1 MSAQQRAS
9 QGKGFSPTF
18 FLSFLKIP
26 LYNNSMITLTLSTG
40 KTIAVEPHTSG
51 IQIANEFEGGEE
63 KLAGLLVNNQVKS
76 ITSAIPFD
84 ATVAPIYFND
94 PEGSNIYRRT
104 LCFILA
110 AATHNL
116 WPQKRLIVGHSLGYA
131 FYYTFE
137 SNDAV
142 SKEEVDVLKKE
153 MFTIVSKDAPI
164 IRRVISYAQAKDL
177 LKKNNQLETL
187 KHLDYVNPEKL
198 LVNTLGDYS
207 DMNVGPLLN
216 RTGKIKNFDLMP
228 YNDGFLLRFP
238 MTSDPEKIPEFTDHP
253 KIFQIYKRYKNWG
266 KQINVTSV
274 AAVNELIAKRKI
286 NDFIDI
292 TETFQAQNF
301 AETALQI
308 QKRGDVKVVLIAGPS
323 SSGKT
328 TSAKKLSLHLQ
339 ALGYTPRVIS
349 LDNYYVG
356 RDRNPKDENGN
367 YDYECLEALDI
378 ELLNKNLVDLFDGK
392 DVPIPSFNFDIG
404 QPYYTGETMHLHK
417 SDILIMEGIHG
428 LNDKL
433 TPLIDNDLKFKVY
446 LSALTQ
452 LNIDDHNRVSTR
464 DNRLIRRIVRDAKF
478 RGKSAA
484 ATIGMWASVQR
495 GERKYIFPYQN
506 NADSVLNTALDY
518 ELSVLKVYAE
528 PLLRCVTPEQV
539 EYAEAS
545 RLLQFLNLF
554 SPMASDYVPV
564 QSIVR
569 EFIGGS
575 TFKY

>member
-1 MSAQQRAS
+1 
-9 QGKGFSPTF
+9 
-18 FLSFLKIP
+18 
-26 LYNNSMITLTLSTG
+26 MITLTLSTG
-40 KTIAVEPHTSG
+40 KTIKVEPNTNG
-51 IQIANEFEGGEE
+51 VQIAHEFDGGEE
-63 KLAGLLVNNQVKS
+63 KLAALLVNNQVTAL
-76 ITSAIPFD
+76 TSPIPFD
-84 ATVAPIYFND
+84 ATVSPIYFNE
-94 PEGSNIYRRT
+94 PEGSNVYRRT

-110 AATHNL
+110 AATHKL
-116 WPQKRLIVGHSLGYA
+116 WPGKRLIVGHSLGYA
-131 FYYTFE
+131 FYYIFE

-142 SKEEVDVLKKE
+142 SKDEIDTLKKE
-153 MFTIVSKDAPI
+153 MRNIIETDAPI
-164 IRRVISYAQAKDL
+164 IRRIISYAQAKEL
-177 LKKNNQLETL
+177 LERNNQLETR
-187 KHLDYVNPEKL
+187 KHLDYVNPNKL

-207 DMNVGPLLN
+207 DMNVGALVN
-216 RTGKIKNFDLMP
+216 RTGKIKNFNILP
-228 YNDGFLLRFP
+228 YQDGFLLQFP
-238 MTSDPEKIPEFTDHP
+238 TTKDPEKIPEFTDHP
-253 KIFQIYKRYKNWG
+253 KIFQIYKKYKNWG
-266 KQINVTSV
+266 KQIQVTSV
-274 AAVNELIAKRKI
+274 AAVNELIANRKI
-286 NDFIDI
+286 NDFVDI

-301 AETALQI
+301 ADTALQI
-308 QKRGDVKVVLIAGPS
+308 QKRGNVRVVLIAGPS

-378 ELLNKNLVDLFDGK
+378 ELLNKNLVELFDGK
-392 DVPIPSFNFDIG
+392 EVQIPSYNFDLG
-404 QPYYTGETMHLHK
+404 QPYYTGETMKLQEK
-417 SDILIMEGIHG
+417 DILIMEGIHG

-433 TPLIDNDLKFKVY
+433 TPLIKNEYKFKVY

-464 DNRLIRRIVRDAKF
+464 DNRLIRRIVRDSKF

-528 PLLRCVTPEQV
+528 PLLRCVTPEQK

-545 RLLQFLNLF
+545 RLLQFLSLF
-554 SPMASDYVPV
+554 SPMPSDYVPV

>member
-1 MSAQQRAS
+1 
-9 QGKGFSPTF
+9 
-18 FLSFLKIP
+18 
-26 LYNNSMITLTLSTG
+26 MITLTLSTG
-40 KTIAVEPHTSG
+40 KTLTVEADTKG
-51 IQIANEFEGGEE
+51 IQIADEFDGGEAT
-63 KLAGLLVNNQVKS
+63 LAGLLVNNQVKAL
-76 ITSAIPFD
+76 TSPIPFD
-84 ATVAPIYFND
+84 ATVEPIYFNE
-94 PEGSNIYRRT
+94 PEGSNIYRRS

-110 AATHNL
+110 AATNKL
-116 WPQKRLIVGHSLGYA
+116 WPGKRLIVGHSLGYA
-131 FYYTFE
+131 FYYMFE
-137 SNDAV
+137 SSTAVTKAEIDA
-142 SKEEVDVLKKE
+142 LTKE
-153 MFTIVSKDAPI
+153 MNAIVAADAPI
-164 IRRVISYAQAKDL
+164 TRRIISYAQAKEL
-177 LKKNNQLETL
+177 LEKNNQLETR

-207 DMNVGPLLN
+207 DMNIGPLVN
-216 RTGKIKNFDLMP
+216 RTGKIKKFNLLP
-228 YNDGFLLRFP
+228 YQDGFLLQFP
-238 MTSDPEKIPEFTDHP
+238 TTSDPEKIPAFTDHP
-253 KIFQIYKRYKNWG
+253 KIFQIYKKYKDWG
-266 KQINVTSV
+266 KQIHVTSI
-274 AAVNELIAKRKI
+274 ATLNELIATRKM
-286 NDFIDI
+286 NDFVDI

-308 QKRGDVKVVLIAGPS
+308 QKRGNVKVVLIAGPS

-378 ELLNKNLVDLFDGK
+378 ELLNNNLVDLFNGK
-392 DVPIPSFNFDIG
+392 EIKVPSYNFDLG
-404 QPYYTGETMHLHK
+404 QPYYTGETMRLHEH
-417 SDILIMEGIHG
+417 DILIMEGIHG

-433 TPLIDNDLKFKVY
+433 TPLISNDLKYKVY

-452 LNIDDHNRVSTR
+452 LNIDDHNRISTR

-495 GERKYIFPYQN
+495 GERKYIFPFQN

-528 PLLRCVTPEQV
+528 PLLRCVTPEQKA
-539 EYAEAS
+539 YAEAS

-554 SPMASDYVPV
+554 SPMAADYVPA

>member
-1 MSAQQRAS
+1 
-9 QGKGFSPTF
+9 
-18 FLSFLKIP
+18 
-26 LYNNSMITLTLSTG
+26 MITLTLSTG
-40 KTIAVEPHTSG
+40 KTIKVEPNTNG
-51 IQIANEFEGGEE
+51 VQIAHEFDGGEE
-63 KLAGLLVNNQVKS
+63 KLAALLVNNQVTAL
-76 ITSAIPFD
+76 TSPIPFD
-84 ATVAPIYFND
+84 ATVSPIYFNE
-94 PEGSNIYRRT
+94 PEGSNVYRRT

-110 AATHNL
+110 AATHKL
-116 WPQKRLIVGHSLGYA
+116 WPGKRLIVGHSLGYA
-131 FYYTFE
+131 FYYIFE

-142 SKEEVDVLKKE
+142 SKDEIDTLKKE
-153 MFTIVSKDAPI
+153 MRNIIETDAPI
-164 IRRVISYAQAKDL
+164 IRRIISYAQAKEL
-177 LKKNNQLETL
+177 LERNNQLETR
-187 KHLDYVNPEKL
+187 KHLDYVNPNKL

-207 DMNVGPLLN
+207 DMNVGALVN
-216 RTGKIKNFDLMP
+216 RTGKIKNFNILP
-228 YNDGFLLRFP
+228 YQDGFLLQFP
-238 MTSDPEKIPEFTDHP
+238 TTKDPEKIPEFTDHP
-253 KIFQIYKRYKNWG
+253 KIFQIYKKYKNWG
-266 KQINVTSV
+266 KQIQVTSV
-274 AAVNELIAKRKI
+274 AAVNELSANRKI
-286 NDFIDI
+286 NDFVDI

-301 AETALQI
+301 ADTALQI
-308 QKRGDVKVVLIAGPS
+308 QKRGNVRVVLIAGPS

-378 ELLNKNLVDLFDGK
+378 ELLNKNLVELFDGK
-392 DVPIPSFNFDIG
+392 EVQIPSYNFDLG
-404 QPYYTGETMHLHK
+404 QPYYTGETMKLQEK
-417 SDILIMEGIHG
+417 DILIMEGIHG

-433 TPLIDNDLKFKVY
+433 TPLIKNEYKFKVY

-464 DNRLIRRIVRDAKF
+464 DNRLIRRIVRDSKF

-528 PLLRCVTPEQV
+528 PLLRCVTPEQK

-545 RLLQFLNLF
+545 RLLQFLSLF
-554 SPMASDYVPV
+554 SPMPSDYVPV

>member
-1 MSAQQRAS
+1 
-9 QGKGFSPTF
+9 
-18 FLSFLKIP
+18 
-26 LYNNSMITLTLSTG
+26 MITLTLSTG
-40 KTIAVEPHTSG
+40 KTIKVEPNTNG
-51 IQIANEFEGGEE
+51 VQIAHEFDGGEE
-63 KLAGLLVNNQVKS
+63 KLAALLVNNQVTAL
-76 ITSAIPFD
+76 TSPIPFD
-84 ATVAPIYFND
+84 ATVSPIYFNE
-94 PEGSNIYRRT
+94 PEGSNVYRRT

-110 AATHNL
+110 AATHKL
-116 WPQKRLIVGHSLGYA
+116 WPGKRLIVGHSLGYA
-131 FYYTFE
+131 FYYIFE

-142 SKEEVDVLKKE
+142 SKDEIDTLKKE
-153 MFTIVSKDAPI
+153 MRNIIETDAPI
-164 IRRVISYAQAKDL
+164 IRRIISYAQAKEL
-177 LKKNNQLETL
+177 LERNNQLETR
-187 KHLDYVNPEKL
+187 KHLDYVNPNKL

-207 DMNVGPLLN
+207 DMNVGALVN
-216 RTGKIKNFDLMP
+216 RTGKIKNFNILP
-228 YNDGFLLRFP
+228 YQDGFLLQFP
-238 MTSDPEKIPEFTDHP
+238 TTKDPEKIPEFTDHP
-253 KIFQIYKRYKNWG
+253 KIFQIYKKYKNWG
-266 KQINVTSV
+266 KQIQVTSV
-274 AAVNELIAKRKI
+274 AAVNELIANRKI
-286 NDFIDI
+286 NDFVDI

-301 AETALQI
+301 ADTALQI
-308 QKRGDVKVVLIAGPS
+308 QKRGNVRVVLIAGPS

-378 ELLNKNLVDLFDGK
+378 ELLNKNLVELFDGK
-392 DVPIPSFNFDIG
+392 EVQIPSYNFDLG
-404 QPYYTGETMHLHK
+404 QPYYTGETMKLQEK
-417 SDILIMEGIHG
+417 DILIMEGIHG

-433 TPLIDNDLKFKVY
+433 TPLIKNEYKFKVY

-464 DNRLIRRIVRDAKF
+464 DNRLIRRIVRDSKF

-506 NADSVLNTALDY
+506 NADSVLNAALDY

-528 PLLRCVTPEQV
+528 PLLRCVTPEQK

-545 RLLQFLNLF
+545 RLLQFLSLF
-554 SPMASDYVPV
+554 SPMPSDYVPV

>member
-1 MSAQQRAS
+1 
-9 QGKGFSPTF
+9 
-18 FLSFLKIP
+18 
-26 LYNNSMITLTLSTG
+26 MITLTLSTG
-40 KTIAVEPHTSG
+40 KKLEVESGTRG
-51 IQIANEFEGGEE
+51 IQIAGEFEGGEE
-63 KLAGLLVNNQVKS
+63 KLAGLMVNNQVKAL
-76 ITSAIPFD
+76 TSSIPFD
-84 ATVAPIYFND
+84 ADVAPIYFNE
-94 PEGSNIYRRT
+94 PEGSNIYRRS

-110 AATHNL
+110 AATNAL
-116 WPQKRLIVGHSLGYA
+116 WPGKRLIVGHSLGYA
-131 FYYTFE
+131 FYYMFE
-137 SNDAV
+137 STTKV
-142 SKEEVDVLKKE
+142 SKEEVDALTKKMKE
-153 MFTIVSKDAPI
+153 I
-164 IRRVISYAQAKDL
+164 IEADEAITRRIISYEQAKTL
-177 LKKNNQLETL
+177 LEKNNQLETR
-187 KHLDYVNPEKL
+187 KYLDYVNPEKL

-207 DMNVGPLLN
+207 DMNIGPLIN
-216 RTGKIKNFDLMP
+216 RTGKIKNFNLLP
-228 YNDGFLLRFP
+228 YQDGFLLRFP
-238 MTSDPEKIPEFTDHP
+238 MTSDPELIPEFTDHP
-253 KIFQIYKRYKNWG
+253 KIFQIYKKYKDWG
-266 KQINVTSV
+266 KQIHVTSI

-308 QKRGDVKVVLIAGPS
+308 QKRGNVKVVLIAGPS

-356 RDRNPKDENGN
+356 RERNPKDENGN
-367 YDYECLEALDI
+367 YDYECLEALDV
-378 ELLNKNLVDLFDGK
+378 ELLNKNLVDLFNGK
-392 DVPIPSFNFDIG
+392 EIEVPSYNFDLG
-404 QPYYTGETMHLHK
+404 QAFFTGEKMKLHE

-433 TPLIDNDLKFKVY
+433 TPLIDNKLKYKVY

-464 DNRLIRRIVRDAKF
+464 DNRLIRRIVRDSKF

-484 ATIGMWASVQR
+484 STIGMWASVQR

-518 ELSVLKVYAE
+518 ELSVFKVYAE
-528 PLLRCVTPEQV
+528 PLLRCVMPNQK

-554 SPMASDYVPV
+554 SPMPSDYVPV

-575 TFKY
+575 SFKY

>member
-1 MSAQQRAS
+1 
-9 QGKGFSPTF
+9 
-18 FLSFLKIP
+18 
-26 LYNNSMITLTLSTG
+26 MITLTLSTG
-40 KTIAVEPHTSG
+40 KTIKTESG
-51 IQIANEFEGGEE
+51 TKGVQIASEFEGGEE
-63 KLAGLLVNNQVKS
+63 KLAGLVVNNQVKALS
-76 ITSAIPFD
+76 SSIPFD
-84 ATVAPIYFND
+84 ATVKPIYFNE
-94 PEGSNIYRRT
+94 PEGSNIYRRS
-104 LCFILA
+104 LCFLLA
-110 AATHNL
+110 AATHKL
-116 WPQKRLIVGHSLGYA
+116 WPGKRLIVGHSLGYA
-131 FYYTFE
+131 FYYMFE
-137 SNDAV
+137 SSSAV
-142 SKEEVDVLKKE
+142 TKKE
-153 MFTIVSKDAPI
+153 IDALRKEMEAFIEADEPI
-164 IRRVISYAQAKDL
+164 LRRIISYAQAKKL
-177 LKKNNQLETL
+177 LEENNQIETR
-187 KHLDYVNPEKL
+187 KHLDYVNPDKL

-207 DMNVGPLLN
+207 DMNVGALVN
-216 RTGKIKNFDLMP
+216 RTGKIKKFNLLP
-228 YNDGFLLRFP
+228 YQDGFLLQFP
-238 MTSDPEKIPEFTDHP
+238 RTDAPDVIPEFTDHP
-253 KIFQIYKRYKNWG
+253 KIFQIYKRYKEWG

-308 QKRGDVKVVLIAGPS
+308 QKRGNVKVVLIAGPS

-328 TSAKKLSLHLQ
+328 TSAKKLSLQLQ

-356 RDRNPKDENGN
+356 RERNPKDENGN
-367 YDYECLEALDI
+367 YDYECLEALDV

-392 DVPIPSFNFDIG
+392 EIKVPSYNFDLG
-404 QPYYTGETMHLHK
+404 QAYYTGETMRLHER
-417 SDILIMEGIHG
+417 DILIMEGIHG

-433 TPLIDNDLKFKVY
+433 TPLIDNSLKFKVY

-484 ATIGMWASVQR
+484 STIGMWASVQR
-495 GERKYIFPYQN
+495 GERKYIFPFQN

-528 PLLRCVTPEQV
+528 PLLRCVSPEQV

-545 RLLQFLNLF
+545 RLLQFLDLF
-554 SPMASDYVPV
+554 SPMSSSYVPV

-575 TFKY
+575 AFKY